1 MVSFGREPKETNT
14 MAVRKPKGRNYYM
27 VDLYEKTGR
36 RIRKK
41 IGGSKKLAE
50 TIEADLKVKIAKEEF
65 LGIVD
70 PKKIRFKEFATE
82 FLEWAEVNRARA
94 TTKKYKSVIRKWL
107 LPLWGKMYLQQITTK
122 MIEDF
127 KTSRAT
133 QVKPA
138 SVNKDL
144 TVVMAMLS
152 RAVDW
157 GYLKESPAKR
167 KVKTLKTPNDSYR
180 FLSEEEADLLLEFCK
195 DSECT
200 ALYVMVLTAIHTGM
214 RSGEIFNLH
223 WQDINFKSGVIEVVS
238 REGHLTKTNK
248 SRSIPMSSFLAS
260 VLRKHP
266 RRIDSPYVFPGQGG
280 RRRGDINRVLHS
292 AREAAGVAH
301 FTVHDLRHTFASWAV
316 MNGVHLVTLSKLL
329 GHSDIK
335 QTMRYA
341 HLAPDY
347 LKGSVSFL
355 DGHNLGTSPN
365 MQQHG
370 AV

>member
-1 MVSFGREPKETNT
+1 
-14 MAVRKPKGRNYYM
+14 MAVRKPKGRKNWI
-27 VDLYEKTGR
+27 VDLRDKAGR
-36 RIRKK
+36 RIRKTV
-41 IGGSKKLAE
+41 GGSKKIAE
-50 TIEADLKVKIAKEEF
+50 MVEADLKVKIAKEEF

-70 PKKIRFKEFATE
+70 PKKILFKEFAAE
-82 FLEWAEVNRARA
+82 FLEWAKVNRAEQ
-94 TTKKYKSVIRKWL
+94 TTKKYNSVIKKWL
-107 LPLWGKMYLQQITTK
+107 LPLWGKIYLQQITTK

-144 TVVMAMLS
+144 TVIMAMLS

-167 KVKTLKTPNDSYR
+167 KVRTLKTPNDSYR
-180 FLSEEEADLLLEFCK
+180 FLSNEEADLLLEACR

-200 ALYVMVLTAIHTGM
+200 DLYAMIVTAIHTGM
-214 RSGEIFNLH
+214 RVGEIFNLH
-223 WQDINFKSGVIEVVS
+223 RQDINFKSGIIDVVS

-248 SRSIPMSSFLAS
+248 SRSVPMSNFLTN
-260 VLRKHP
+260 VLQKHP
-266 RRIDSPYVFPGQGG
+266 RRIDSPFVFPGMGG
-280 RRRGDINRVLHS
+280 GRRGDINRVLHR
-292 AREAAGVAH
+292 ARKKAGVAH

-347 LKGSVSFL
+347 LRGSVSFL
-355 DGHNLGTSPN
+355 DGQNLGTSPN
-365 MQQHG
+365 VQQRG
-370 AV
+370 AA